1 MLTIY
6 TDESRL
12 VGKEIKRRIDSLFNG
27 RITESDIDNTAAQL
41 IKRIDGSEYKDGVV
55 KTPVGNTVLQNLST
69 GCKAAI
75 LIYKFPDEIFS
86 TRECGNNAI
95 LEIIQLH
102 EGNVLIYDKPFN
114 EIDPMLPVDCI
125 VKPRDGLNY
134 TCTCWPELW
143 RYWEGGWPED
153 GIPDKR

>member
-41 IKRIDGSEYKDGVV
+41 IKRIDGSEYKE
-55 KTPVGNTVLQNLST
+55 
-69 GCKAAI
+69 I